1 MQTATIIHKTKVI
14 VYVLSR
20 RSYNRAEGGVANSVV
35 EPVIFVYF
43 LHSIFHPYEPVLSV
57 KATIRVLSLSLS
69 LSLFLSLSPTYLF
82 LSLALQNTFVK
93 CQMGEHVPKFKH
105 KMIKINTTCSMLFKC
120 LHSVLA

>member
-20 RSYNRAEGGVANSVV
+20 RSYNRAEGGIANSVV

-43 LHSIFHPYEPVLSV
+43 LHSIFHPYEPALSV
-57 KATIRVLSLSLS
+57 KATIRVLSLS
-69 LSLFLSLSPTYLF
+69 LSLSPTYLF